1 MRLNGPHA
9 WVGKD
14 NVKRAILSVS
24 DKTGLEAFARGL
36 IERDFELISTGGTF
50 KTLKDVGLNV
60 TYISEV
66 TGFPEIL
73 EGRVKTLHPNV
84 HGGILAK
91 RTPDHLAQLEAH
103 HITPVDLVCVNL
115 YPFRKTVAKPGVKI
129 GRAHV

>member
-1 MRLNGPHA
+1 M
-9 WVGKD
+9 
-14 NVKRAILSVS
+14 KRAILSVS

-36 IERDFELISTGGTF
+36 IERGFELISTGGTF
-50 KTLKDVGLNV
+50 KTLNDVGLNV

-91 RTPDHLAQLEAH
+91 RTPLG
-103 HITPVDLVCVNL
+103 P
-115 YPFRKTVAKPGVKI
+115 
-129 GRAHV
+129 